1 MLDEAR
7 ASDTEGQHRAT
18 PRKLADE
25 RRRRSHEADAKL
37 QQTRNNQSQC
47 KSRLWSKPSQL
58 QISYPPAVVWE
69 SPAGL
74 ASVPARSTDRAFCPP
89 QGLGGRLAAG
99 CAAAQPQPTPCS
111 TTGRLGGCWKMATRR
126 PTRPCPG
133 RRCKNKRGCLRAR
146 KDREVQSRAPVNE
159 DPAPP
164 PPAPKET

>member
-58 QISYPPAVVWE
+58 QISYPPAVGMSQISYGGSGQEAFPLV
-69 SPAGL
+69 PKPTGL
-74 ASVPARSTDRAFCPP
+74 A
-89 QGLGGRLAAG
+89 
-99 CAAAQPQPTPCS
+99 
-111 TTGRLGGCWKMATRR
+111 
-126 PTRPCPG
+126 
-133 RRCKNKRGCLRAR
+133 RGWG
-146 KDREVQSRAPVNE
+146 
-159 DPAPP
+159 
-164 PPAPKET
+164 